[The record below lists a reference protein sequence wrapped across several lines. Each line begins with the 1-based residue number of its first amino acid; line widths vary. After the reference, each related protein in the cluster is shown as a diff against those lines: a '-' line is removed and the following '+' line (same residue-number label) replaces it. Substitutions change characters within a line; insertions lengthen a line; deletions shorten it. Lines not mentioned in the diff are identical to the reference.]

1 MTFVGLISETTC
13 LSIIVVFG
21 DQMNFS
27 FVLFF
32 FNSKSCKLYERVTH
46 VFCKEDNILF
56 FFKQMCVQNETQL
69 FGNLEHIALKLG
81 LLVFFYLKL
90 DVWFEDFTLM

>member
-1 MTFVGLISETTC
+1 MKESLMYFVRK
-13 LSIIVVFG
+13 II
-21 DQMNFS
+21 
-27 FVLFF
+27 FF
-32 FNSKSCKLYERVTH
+32 
-46 VFCKEDNILF
+46 F

>member
-1 MTFVGLISETTC
+1 MYFVRK
-13 LSIIVVFG
+13 II
-21 DQMNFS
+21 
-27 FVLFF
+27 FF
-32 FNSKSCKLYERVTH
+32 
-46 VFCKEDNILF
+46 F

-69 FGNLEHIALKLG
+69 FGNLEQIALKLG